1 MDFAGGEVQS
11 DAKELD
17 TKLVN
22 ANPATVGVVHP
33 EPIVALQKTKQT
45 SAGALLEVPK
55 LPSRVDPFG
64 SPRGV

>member
-1 MDFAGGEVQS
+1 MQS
-11 DAKELD
+11 DARQLD
-17 TKLVN
+17 AKLLA

-33 EPIVALQKTKQT
+33 EPIVALQQTKQT
-45 SAGALLEVPK
+45 SAGALLEVPR